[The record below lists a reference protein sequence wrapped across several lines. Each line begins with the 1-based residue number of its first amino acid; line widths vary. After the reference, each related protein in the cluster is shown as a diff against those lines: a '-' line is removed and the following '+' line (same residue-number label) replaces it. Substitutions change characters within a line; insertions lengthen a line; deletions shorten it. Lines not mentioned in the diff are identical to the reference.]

1 MRLNEREA
9 LRYLGFR
16 GRPADDETVQAVR
29 EIGAALEK
37 SLRPKSVSRR
47 YAVRVSEAAV
57 ELDGWHIES
66 VKLARHL
73 RGAEA
78 AYLFAATLGVQADA
92 VCSAL
97 IEDYC
102 DEMQAQLA
110 AAEAEGGLY
119 LRPRFS
125 PGYGDFALES
135 QREIF
140 SRLACEKRIGLTL
153 TDTLMMVPFKSVTA
167 VIGVTGTPACAYNKC
182 AACTNTACAFRT
194 EA

>member
-92 VCSAL
+92 LVRRYAVRG
-97 IEDYC
+97 
-102 DEMQAQLA
+102 A
-110 AAEAEGGLY
+110 AA
-119 LRPRFS
+119 
-125 PGYGDFALES
+125 
-135 QREIF
+135 
-140 SRLACEKRIGLTL
+140 
-153 TDTLMMVPFKSVTA
+153 SV
-167 VIGVTGTPACAYNKC
+167 
-182 AACTNTACAFRT
+182 AANR
-194 EA
+194 